1 MTIIISE
8 TQIHDHL
15 YRSRVLRKPLKVVKQ
30 DVAHTIAK
38 LSEFYTHTSNQAL
51 PLYSDEANACEADV
65 RERYRS
71 LLKLHI
77 QRDLTSTVTLSFCFA
92 FSKGQLN
99 KKDQHE

>member
-1 MTIIISE
+1 MTSIISE

-15 YRSRVLRKPLKVVKQ
+15 YRSRVLRKAIKVVKQ

-65 RERYRS
+65 RERLFIKAS
-71 LLKLHI
+71 H
-77 QRDLTSTVTLSFCFA
+77 
-92 FSKGQLN
+92 SKGLN
-99 KKDQHE
+99 EYSNLIILFCIK